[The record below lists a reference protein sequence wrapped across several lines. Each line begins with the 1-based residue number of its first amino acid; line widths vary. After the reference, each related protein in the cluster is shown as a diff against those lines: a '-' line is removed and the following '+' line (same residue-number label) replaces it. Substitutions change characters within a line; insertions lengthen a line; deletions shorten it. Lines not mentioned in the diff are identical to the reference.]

1 MAMMTPM
8 PVATRKKEAARRIG
22 HRASNGFATTR
33 PLAWSLGLEAPS
45 SDAADEMIRK
55 GFSARALDR
64 FMVALELGREEAA
77 GLLSISTRTLSRRRD
92 EGQLKPNESDRLY
105 RLAHLAGR
113 AAEVLGGPKAARH
126 WLKEPQ
132 WALGDRIPLH
142 FAETEA
148 GAREVEDLLGRI
160 EYGVVT

>member
-1 MAMMTPM
+1 MDALELN
-8 PVATRKKEAARRIG
+8 RDEAAR
-22 HRASNGFATTR
+22 
-33 PLAWSLGLEAPS
+33 
-45 SDAADEMIRK
+45 
-55 GFSARALDR
+55 
-64 FMVALELGREEAA
+64 
-77 GLLSISTRTLSRRRD
+77 LLSVSARTLSRRRD
-92 EGQLKPNESDRLY
+92 EGQLTPRESDRLY

-113 AAEVLGGPKAARH
+113 AAEVLGSPEAARR

-132 WALGDRIPLH
+132 WALGDRIPLR